1 MDLSVRDVARL
12 LNVPEK
18 TVHGWLRERT
28 IPAHRFHDQHRF
40 NRVEILEWAAG
51 RNLRVTPELLDP
63 GGSAEFPSLQA
74 AIERGGI
81 YHAVPG
87 RTPAEVLG
95 AVTRLPGIPS
105 GVDRALLHQLLMSRE
120 ALTSTGV
127 GGGMAIPHPRDPLVV
142 GVAAPVVLVAFLEHP
157 IDYASLDGVPVRV
170 LFTILSPTVRAH
182 LQILSRLGNALH
194 DADFLMLIQTGA
206 PSGAL
211 LERLAHLERT
221 GSGIP

>member
-18 TVHGWLRERT
+18 AVHRWLRAKT
-28 IPAHRFHDQHRF
+28 IPAHRFHDQYRF

-51 RNLRVTPELLDP
+51 RNLRVAPELLDP
-63 GGSAEFPSLQA
+63 AGGSKSFSLHA

-95 AVTRLPGIPS
+95 AVTQLPGIPS
-105 GVDRALLHQLLMSRE
+105 AVDRDLLHQLLMSRE
-120 ALTSTGV
+120 GLTSTGV
-127 GGGMAIPHPRDPLVV
+127 GGGIAIPHPRDPIVL
-142 GVAAPVVLVAFLEHP
+142 GVTAPVVLVAFLEHP
-157 IDYASLDGVPVRV
+157 IEYGSLDRVPVRV
-170 LFTILSPTVRAH
+170 LFTILSPTVRDH

-194 DADFLMLIQTGA
+194 DVEFLRLTETSATSQ
-206 PSGAL
+206 AL
-211 LERLAHLERT
+211 LDRLASLERAGT
-221 GSGIP
+221 GVP